1 MELTLQPPAAPL
13 VTASAEP
20 PRPMRLPVAVGLAVL
35 GGAAQLLSF
44 PPYGFWFLA
53 PVGVALLGLAAHRR
67 RLRGGAGVGFVAGLV
82 LFVPMLDWTRL
93 AAGWA
98 PWMLLSF
105 AQAGYFALV
114 GLATAW
120 LSPLLDRRR
129 WLWPP
134 VAGVLWVAQEA
145 FRDRAPFGGFPWG
158 RLAFSQGGAPAL
170 RLAAYGGA
178 PLVTFAVAA
187 AGGALIALLLSRRN
201 LRSTAGLLV
210 VGAALIAG
218 PAAVPVAQPG
228 STTKLVAI
236 VQGNVPRLGLDF
248 NEQRRAVLDNHVK
261 ATIALAAQVTDG
273 KAQRPD
279 LVVWPENSS
288 DIDPLQNADAY
299 QEISVAAADIGAPIL
314 VGAVLRTDK
323 PADIKNA
330 GILWQPGKGP
340 DLSQEYVKRHPVPF
354 AEYMPLRPIA
364 RLVSDKVDLVEN
376 MVKGDHPGVI
386 DTGPLTLGDVICFE
400 VAYDGIVRD
409 TITGGAQVLAVQ
421 TNNATFNEAEAR
433 QQMAMVRLRAVEHG
447 RDALMVSTV
456 GVSGF
461 VDTNGTVHG
470 ATGFN
475 TPATVVRDMRLGGPT
490 TLATRLGQWPEW
502 AGVVLAA
509 LALLGAWP
517 ARRRRRALL
526 AGGGRAE
533 VGRGVAEPGGVGPG
547 GVGPGGVGTE
557 DGVERKAEE
566 R

>member
-1 MELTLQPPAAPL
+1 MELTLQPPAESQ
-13 VTASAEP
+13 VTVPATA
-20 PRPMRLPVAVGLAVL
+20 PRPPRLPVAVALAVL
-35 GGAAQLLSF
+35 AGAALLLSL
-44 PPYGFWFLA
+44 PPYGLWWLA
-53 PVGVALLGLAAHRR
+53 PVGVALLAAAAHRR
-67 RLRGGAGVGFVAGLV
+67 RLRGGAGAGFVAGLV
-82 LFVPMLDWTRL
+82 LFVPLLDWTRL
-93 AAGWA
+93 AAGWL

-105 AQAGYFALV
+105 AQAGYLALL
-114 GLATAW
+114 GAATAW

-145 FRDRAPFGGFPWG
+145 CRDRAPFGGFPWG
-158 RLAFSQGGAPAL
+158 RLAFSQGDAPAL

-187 AGGALIALLLSRRN
+187 AGGALYALVRRRP
-201 LRSTAGLLV
+201 LTWPAGGFLLV
-210 VGAALIAG
+210 AAALIAG
-218 PAAVPVAQPG
+218 PAAVPVAHPG
-228 STTKLVAI
+228 GASRTVAI

-248 NEQRRAVLDNHVK
+248 NEQRRAVLDNHVN
-261 ATIALAAQVTDG
+261 ATIQLAAQVANG
-273 KAQRPD
+273 RARRPE

-288 DIDPLQNADAY
+288 DLDPLRNPDAAR
-299 QEISVAAADIGAPIL
+299 EITAAANDIGAPIL

-323 PADIKNA
+323 PSDIKNA
-330 GILWQPGKGP
+330 GILWQPGRGP

-364 RLVSDKVDLVEN
+364 RLVTDKVDLVQN

-386 DTGPLTLGDVICFE
+386 RTGPATLGDVICFE

-409 TITGGAQVLAVQ
+409 TVTGGAQLLAVQ
-421 TNNATFNEAEAR
+421 TNNATFNTAEAE
-433 QQMAMVRLRAVEHG
+433 QQLAMVRLRAVEHG

-461 VDTNGTVHG
+461 VDPDGTVHG

-475 TPATVVRDMRLGGPT
+475 TPAVVVRDMRLGGPT

-502 AGVVLAA
+502 AGVA
-509 LALLGAWP
+509 LAVIAMAVAATAGALP
-517 ARRRRRALL
+517 LRRRR
-526 AGGGRAE
+526 
-533 VGRGVAEPGGVGPG
+533 
-547 GVGPGGVGTE
+547 TIDE
-557 DGVERKAEE
+557 DARKTEE